1 MKVAERTYLF
11 GYLFQD
17 EQWRPTN
24 LQNKKEC
31 EKFVEDMKGSGF
43 DIKSYIF
50 GEHAGLIGFFWV
62 FYFNHIGLGLAFNN

>member
-50 GEHAGLIGFFWV
+50 GEHAGLMGFFG
-62 FYFNHIGLGLAFNN
+62 FFILIRLALV